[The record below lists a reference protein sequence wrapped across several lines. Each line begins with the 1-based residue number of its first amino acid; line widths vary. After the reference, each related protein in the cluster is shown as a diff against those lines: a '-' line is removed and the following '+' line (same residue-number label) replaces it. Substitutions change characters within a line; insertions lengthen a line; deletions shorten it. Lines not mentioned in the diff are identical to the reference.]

1 MEPINILLTEEN
13 EGDIMLTSE
22 ALTQGEI
29 VDNISM
35 IKNGK
40 KAIYFLKKNL
50 PLKKYC
56 NPILFYWILIY
67 QK

>member
-1 MEPINILLTEEN
+1 MEPINILLREEN

-29 VDNISM
+29 VDNIFM

-40 KAIYFLKKNL
+40 KAIYFLKKKS
-50 PLKKYC
+50 PS
-56 NPILFYWILIY
+56 
-67 QK
+67 

>member
-1 MEPINILLTEEN
+1 MEPINILQTEEN
-13 EGDIMLTSE
+13 EGDIMLTAE

-29 VDNISM
+29 VDNTSM

-50 PLKKYC
+50 NLKKYC
-56 NPILFYWILIY
+56 NPILFCWILIY